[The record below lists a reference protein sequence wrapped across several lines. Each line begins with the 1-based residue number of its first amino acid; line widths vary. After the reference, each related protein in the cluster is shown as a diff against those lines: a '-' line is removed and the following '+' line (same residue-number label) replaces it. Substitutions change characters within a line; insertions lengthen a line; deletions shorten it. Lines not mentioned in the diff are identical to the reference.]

1 MSITGPG
8 LVYLLCL
15 LTSIACA
22 WLLAR
27 AYSRSRTRLLLW
39 SAVAFALLAVNNAL
53 LVVDVMLTTPEFS
66 LIWARQLASLGA
78 IGVLIYGFI
87 WEVE

>member
-15 LTSIACA
+15 LTSIVCT
-22 WLLAR
+22 WLLVR
-27 AYSRSRTRLLLW
+27 AWGRSRTKLLLW
-39 SAVAFALLAVNNAL
+39 SAAAFALLALNNAL
-53 LVVDVMLTTPEFS
+53 LVVDVFVVPETS
-66 LIWARQLASLGA
+66 LLWARQLTALGA
-78 IGVLIYGFI
+78 VCILIYGFV

>member
-1 MSITGPG
+1 MSITGPS

-15 LTSIACA
+15 LTSVVCA
-22 WLLAR
+22 WLLAS
-27 AYSRSRTRLLLW
+27 AYGRSRTKLLLW
-39 SAVAFALLAVNNAL
+39 SAIAFALLAVNNAL
-53 LVVDVMLTTPEFS
+53 LVVDVVLTSPEVS
-66 LIWARQLASLGA
+66 LIWARQLVSLGA